1 MDFENKVVLITGA
14 AGGIG
19 KASAKLFAHE
29 GANLVLVD
37 VNQSALD
44 KVVEEL
50 QLNQD
55 RVLTVVSNVTK
66 EEDVIAYVNKAVE
79 KFNRID
85 VFFNNAGVVGKMGAL
100 IEQTSENLDF
110 VLNVNV
116 KGVFYGLKHVLRVM
130 KSQQS
135 GAIVNT
141 ASVDGLRGSSGIS
154 PYIASKHAVVGLT
167 SAAAAEHATDGI
179 RVNAVCPAPV
189 NTNLMHEVG
198 KVLNPDD
205 PDAVIKMAGEQVP
218 MKRYANPE
226 EIAQVVLFLASN
238 KASFITGS
246 SYPVDGG
253 QTSHL

>member
-1 MDFENKVVLITGA
+1 MNFENKVVVITGA

-19 KASAKLFAHE
+19 KASAKLFAQE
-29 GANLVLVD
+29 GAKLVLVD
-37 VNQSALD
+37 VNQNALN
-44 KVVEEL
+44 KVVDELKLNEE
-50 QLNQD
+50 

-66 EEDVIAYVNKAVE
+66 EEDVISYVNKTVE
-79 KFNRID
+79 KFNKID
-85 VFFNNAGVVGKMGAL
+85 VFFNNAGVVGKMGL
-100 IEQTSENLDF
+100 LTEQESENLDF
-110 VLNVNV
+110 VLDVNV

-189 NTNLMHEVG
+189 NTNLMQEVG
-198 KVLNPDD
+198 KTLNPDD
-205 PDAVIKMAGEQVP
+205 PEAVIKEAGEKVP

-226 EIAQVVLFLASN
+226 EIGQVVLFLASDN
-238 KASFITGS
+238 ASYVTGC

-253 QTSHL
+253 QSSHV